1 MSALGQKQTCAAHK
15 PMSAKLPIVET
26 LAPNRSTE
34 FLPKRWT
41 LGQLDMR
48 LSALKKSTNRLT
60 WWGHFFDL
68 IGKGMNSMTE
78 KLQRTEQ
85 VIMEAELRTMLDDED
100 VDSFADLISK
110 GVAQVRGGAWRRE
123 QDGHWR
129 FWQNPDWSPPD
140 EDY

>member
-1 MSALGQKQTCAAHK
+1 L
-15 PMSAKLPIVET
+15 LPE
-26 LAPNRSTE
+26 
-34 FLPKRWT
+34 RWT

-48 LSALKKSTNRLT
+48 LSALKKSATWLGPFLT
-60 WWGHFFDL
+60 KF
-68 IGKGMNSMTE
+68 GKGTNSMTE

-85 VIMEAELRTMLDDED
+85 VITEAELRTMLDDED
-100 VDSFADLISK
+100 DDSFANLISK